1 MLCFDALIF
10 LKHYFFYLKALL
22 LKESI
27 VPINHVFF
35 WFEENVLIMQAYLYR
50 CVCMCVSAFVSV

>member
-10 LKHYFFYLKALL
+10 LKHLFFYLKALL

-50 CVCMCVSAFVSV
+50 CVCVCVCFMSV